1 MPLTLKV
8 NGPAPGAS
16 TILKALP
23 DGLTLAELQAKISE
37 ATGLAPAAQR
47 LKAGFPPKDVDTAEA
62 NASVAV
68 TALGIASGS
77 AITVSAKDGASGA
90 GAASAAGAAASDG
103 PLVKQLVEMGFSA
116 AVARKALEMAHDD
129 VGAALEFCISGVVT
143 EDSLR
148 GPGGAASAAASGSS
162 GPAPP
167 ALASGHVMVRRVID
181 ADNSCLFNAIGYLM
195 EKDRKVGAKLRKIIA
210 VSPYGWA
217 YVCVSRRVDK

>member
-1 MPLTLKV
+1 MPLTIKV

-23 DGLTLAELQAKISE
+23 DGTTLGELQAKISE

-47 LKAGFPPKDVDTAEA
+47 LKAGFPPKDVDTADA
-62 NASVAV
+62 TLPV

-77 AITVSAKDGASGA
+77 AITVSAKDGAAAAGP

-103 PLVKQLVEMGFSA
+103 PLVKQLVEMGFSP

-129 VGAALEFCISGVVT
+129 VDTALEFCISGVVT
-143 EDSLR
+143 EEFLR
-148 GPGGAASAAASGSS
+148 GSRAPGASSSSAAAAS

-181 ADNSCLFNAIGYLM
+181 ADNSCLFNAIGEVVHVLPEGHAWEYA
-195 EKDRKVGAKLRKIIA
+195 DG
-210 VSPYGWA
+210 
-217 YVCVSRRVDK
+217 